1 MVESQSVEEISSRY
15 VRFAENEARG
25 RSPLYEELA
34 LRVAKD
40 RSVLEFLFELPFAKQ
55 QPNLLFAAV
64 RHVCGTPRS
73 WGHFHRLLAS
83 RPDEIREVMLKRR
96 TQTNEPARCAT
107 LLPLIALLPQPLALL
122 EVGAS
127 AGLCLIPDR
136 YSYRYNGVE
145 VVPSSNVGAV
155 PPTFSCKTN
164 PQTPIP
170 KTNVEVAWRMGL
182 DLEPVS
188 VHDNEQVAW
197 LETLVWPGE
206 ENRLAVLRQALDVA
220 RRDPPRVR
228 RGDLRTDVPT
238 LAAQAPRGATLVV
251 FHSAVLAYIPSEQD
265 REEFANTVCQLDA
278 VWISNE
284 MPGFILGSTERL
296 RKPCSP
302 GEFLLARDQEAIAC
316 TDPHGRSLRWF
327 GNPDK

>member
-107 LLPLIALLPQPLALL
+107 LLPLLALLPQPLALL

-136 YSYRYNGVE
+136 YSYRYNGVK

-155 PPTFSCKTN
+155 PPHFRVKRTLKRRY
-164 PQTPIP
+164 P
-170 KTNVEVAWRMGL
+170 KRM
-182 DLEPVS
+182 S
-188 VHDNEQVAW
+188 RSR
-197 LETLVWPGE
+197 GE
-206 ENRLAVLRQALDVA
+206 WAL
-220 RRDPPRVR
+220 
-228 RGDLRTDVPT
+228 
-238 LAAQAPRGATLVV
+238 
-251 FHSAVLAYIPSEQD
+251 
-265 REEFANTVCQLDA
+265 
-278 VWISNE
+278 ISNRSAC
-284 MPGFILGSTERL
+284 MTMNRSRGSKPSFGLEKRTALLSCDKLWMEATYGTMLKRFSAS
-296 RKPCSP
+296 RKTSP
-302 GEFLLARDQEAIAC
+302 ADLHWLLSSSTQHDTICTIEFR
-316 TDPHGRSLRWF
+316 
-327 GNPDK
+327 N